1 MRILSKNLVAI
12 LIGLGFPFSNLLAQ
26 NAENFP
32 PPEVAP
38 VMQASKAK
46 GKITLDGKLDEED
59 WKQAS
64 VSGDFFMLEPRQGGQ
79 VEFPTQ
85 VRILFDE
92 NNLYIGAFCAD
103 SLGKKGI
110 RVQDLRRDFRFG
122 ENDIFLVQLDP
133 QQLKRFAVSF
143 QSTPLGNQRDAQI
156 FDDSLIDNDWDALWR
171 VRTSVADSGYFV
183 EMAIPFK
190 SLRYTESDDPTW
202 GITLAR
208 LARRKYEFSV
218 TPAIPQAFTPY
229 RMTYAADLKGLEL
242 PPPSVNIRIQPYGL
256 AQVNRQVDDQGVSTQ
271 TTEWKAGGEVKWAVS
286 PSSVL
291 DLTFNTDFAQ
301 ADVDRAVNNLT
312 RFNVFFPERRQFF
325 LENSGVYAGADNE
338 DIRPFF
344 SRTIGLSNSQ
354 FNADPVPIDAGVRFT
369 DRNQERSLAGLYVH
383 QRATP
388 FQSAVNFGVAR
399 YLKNYGK
406 QNNIGVMLTQRIDEA
421 DPENGRLQQ
430 SNTTVTVDGFIRPKD
445 ELTISYL
452 VSGSRQNNSD
462 SMGVAASFFAGY
474 TPNNFYA
481 GWLTRYVDQKY
492 HPGMGFVFAQNVI
505 YHNPGGYYIW
515 RPAKGWLSKW
525 VRRADPGFFV
535 NWYQTASTLATQE
548 FSVDIFPLYIITK
561 TNGLITYTV
570 TPTWQNF
577 DFSFDI
583 LGQTISAGQYEFVR
597 HRFVYRTD
605 QSKKLSLN
613 SEFTTGSYYD
623 GSLNSLTL
631 GGRVAPSPYFALD
644 LSIEHNSFE
653 NFGENRTDFTADL
666 WTAGIRLA
674 ANPRLQ
680 LSGFYQYNSLTKS
693 ARINV
698 RGSWEF
704 APLSFLFLV
713 FNESSFQES
722 PVNNQSLISKITYL
736 KQF

>member
-1 MRILSKNLVAI
+1 MKKLSKHLAAI
-12 LIGLGFPFSNLLAQ
+12 LIGLASPFSNILAQ

-32 PPEVAP
+32 PPEIAP
-38 VMQASKAK
+38 IMQATKAK

-59 WKQAS
+59 WKQTS
-64 VSGDFFMLEPRQGGQ
+64 YYGDFFMLEPRQGGQ

-171 VRTSVADSGYFV
+171 VRTSLMDSGYFV

-202 GITLAR
+202 GITVAR

-256 AQVNRQVDDQGVSTQ
+256 AQVNRQVDNQGVSTQ
-271 TTEWKAGGEVKWAVS
+271 STEWKAGGEVKWAVS

-325 LENSGVYAGADNE
+325 LENNGVYAGADNE

-383 QRATP
+383 QRGTP

-399 YLKNYGK
+399 YLKNYGE

-421 DPENGRLQQ
+421 DPENGRIQQ

-515 RPAKGWLSKW
+515 RPARGWLSKW

-548 FSVDIFPLYIITK
+548 VSVDVFPIYIITK
-561 TNGLITYTV
+561 TNGLITYTI

-583 LGQTISAGQYEFVR
+583 LGQTIPAGQYEFIR
-597 HRFVYRTD
+597 HEFVYRTD

-623 GSLNSLTL
+623 GSLNSLTV

-644 LSIEHNSFE
+644 FSIEHNAFE
-653 NFGENRTDFTADL
+653 DFGENRTDFTADL
-666 WTAGIRLA
+666 WTAGIRVA